1 MQLVS
6 CLKLIDHRPLRMFS
20 QSKRKEAALITSAF
34 IKRFLHKYMAQI
46 SIDRTSMI
54 INSAV

>member
-6 CLKLIDHRPLRMFS
+6 CLKLIDQKPLRMFS
-20 QSKRKEAALITSAF
+20 QTKRREAALITSAF

-46 SIDRTSMI
+46 SRARTSMI